1 MVKKNTKTNK
11 NAVEWYDNPNIITTF
26 IIGLIGL
33 IILLSQSFAIKNN
46 LSPLNMLGSILNH
59 NILYLLVGIYFIALK
74 TKVGKRYFD
83 FLNMFLI
90 ILYILEAITSLLT
103 VFQSFGLASLLI
115 FSIDIL
121 ILIYLFHTML
131 RNTALWKSA
140 GIDKSPFNEIT
151 NSGYFSTIVIL
162 AITLLA
168 VDLVSST
175 SLDGT
180 ILSLLDASFT
190 CLFVRYIF
198 LYGDY
203 LDSKKIAVNNEGNFN
218 EIKELISNKVD
229 NFVDEHDLD
238 DKFDKLKDK
247 VDDVKEDIKDVAG
260 DIRDTFVDVADD
272 LKIEEKFNEAK
283 EATSKF
289 VDSVSD
295 NISDVK
301 EKIVKKYEESDLDEK
316 VDKVKEVVNEITEE
330 VKEEMVEIKEEI
342 NEKIEESG
350 LDDKIDKAK
359 VDAINKINE
368 VKEKIS
374 SKPKSEI
381 TSRKKSTKKKKI
393 FNKKETK

>member
-1 MVKKNTKTNK
+1 MKKDIKTKKNT
-11 NAVEWYDNPNIITTF
+11 VEWYDNPNIVTTF
-26 IIGLIGL
+26 IIGLITL

-59 NILYLLVGIYFIALK
+59 NIMYLLVGIYFIALK
-74 TKVGKRYFD
+74 TKTGKRYFD
-83 FLNMFLI
+83 FLNMFLLV
-90 ILYILEAITSLLT
+90 LYCLESITSLLT

-115 FSIDIL
+115 FAIDIL
-121 ILIYLFHTML
+121 MLIYLFHTML
-131 RNTALWKSA
+131 RNTPIWKSA

-151 NSGYFSTIVIL
+151 NNGYFSTIIIL

-190 CLFVRYIF
+190 CLFVRYVF
-198 LYGDY
+198 LYGAY
-203 LDSKKIAVNNEGNFN
+203 LDSKKISINNEGNFDSL
-218 EIKELISNKVD
+218 KELISDKVD
-229 NFVDEHDLD
+229 SFVEEHELDE
-238 DKFDKLKDK
+238 KFDKFKDK
-247 VDDVKEDIKDVAG
+247 VSDVTDDIKDVAV
-260 DIRDTFVDVADD
+260 DIKNNIVDVVDD
-272 LKIEEKFNEAK
+272 LNLDEKVKDAK
-283 EATSKF
+283 DATVKF
-289 VDSVSD
+289 VSDVAD

-301 EKIVKKYEESDLDEK
+301 DNLVKKYEDSDLDEK
-316 VDKVKEVVNEITEE
+316 VEKVKEVVSDFAEE
-330 VKEEMVEIKEEI
+330 VKEEVVEIKEEI

-350 LDDKIDKAK
+350 LDEKIDKVK
-359 VDAINKINE
+359 EDAINTIND

-374 SKPKSEI
+374 SKPKNEI